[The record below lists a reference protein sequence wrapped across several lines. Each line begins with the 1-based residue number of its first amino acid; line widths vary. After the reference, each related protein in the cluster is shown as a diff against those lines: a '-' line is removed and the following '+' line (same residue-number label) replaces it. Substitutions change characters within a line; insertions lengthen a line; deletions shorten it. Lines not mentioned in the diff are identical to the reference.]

1 VRGVSIDDGCLSE
14 AGADREV
21 ESQILG
27 RLHLFPNLEAV
38 ALQAPPSR
46 AAWEGPPVQ
55 WTLQGVARSICWP
68 RMKRVALGWVLQVQ
82 PQGNVLPEESDPP
95 LPSRAADSATAAAPP
110 DDGGEDGDAGL
121 RRGILE
127 PLRCAVGLEEL
138 LATRLCAPRARDFFA
153 GAGLVEALAA
163 LPRLRTLH
171 LGLVSYAAEDEPPVV
186 SEPAVRALAR
196 APSLRAL
203 RLENFGVDDGLLSS
217 FCRELREG
225 GCTSSSTQLAD
236 VEFDDLL
243 PRITRAG
250 LLSLWELLQT
260 NHRLV
265 RFEVHCWDEYVGEEA
280 AGSGDGPALSALEQE
295 VQVLCE
301 LNRAGRGA
309 ALADPQRAARRDW
322 LRLLGCAASNVGAA
336 FGLLQRC
343 PGLCGTSVADSRA
356 ASQPPSVAS
365 ARRSNQLRAA
375 KQDGADRD
383 SKPAAVRPKRRRLK

>member
-46 AAWEGPPVQ
+46 AAWEGPPGQ

-68 RMKRVALGWVLQVQ
+68 RMRSVALGWVLQVQ
-82 PQGNVLPEESDPP
+82 PQGNVLPEEADPP
-95 LPSRAADSATAAAPP
+95 LPSRAADSAAAAASP
-110 DDGGEDGDAGL
+110 DDGREDGDDGL
-121 RRGILE
+121 RRGFLE
-127 PLRCAVGLEEL
+127 LLRRAARLEEL

-171 LGLVSYAAEDEPPVV
+171 LGLVSYAAEDGPPVV
-186 SEPAVRALAR
+186 SEPAARALAR

-217 FCRELREG
+217 FCGELREG

-322 LRLLGCAASNVGAA
+322 LPLLGCAASNVGAA

-343 PGLCGTSVADSRA
+343 PGLCGTKVAA
-356 ASQPPSVAS
+356 AATT
-365 ARRSNQLRAA
+365 RRSNQLRAA
-375 KQDGADRD
+375 KEDGADRD